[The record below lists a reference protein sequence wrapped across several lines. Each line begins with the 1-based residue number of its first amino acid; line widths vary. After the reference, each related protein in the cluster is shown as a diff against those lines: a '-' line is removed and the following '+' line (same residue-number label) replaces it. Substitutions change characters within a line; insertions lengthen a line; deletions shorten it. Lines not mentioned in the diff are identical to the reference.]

1 MKYWLVATYKINE
14 IKRIESNLKNQSFDY
29 YLPKIITKKHN
40 TNPKEEAM
48 FPGYIFINT
57 DIDRYSSVKYTKGIK
72 NIIKFG
78 NNISSITI
86 EEIESIRMVEKAS
99 RLQPLVEKIKIG
111 QEVNIKSGSFKG
123 NIAKICSFPSKE
135 RVGILL
141 HILGSSRRIEIS
153 EKYLVL

>member
-123 NIAKICSFPSKE
+123 NVAKICSLPSKE
-135 RVGILL
+135 RVGILV
-141 HILGSSRRIEIS
+141 HILGSSRRIDIS